1 MIIKISKIDSSRDL
15 AVLRLFE
22 KTKFKIKL
30 EKRLFS
36 KSNCDRTVIRET
48 IFFLRIYNIVSILFT
63 FPAVR
68 KESPVIF
75 QSRFFDEIFCFVWLT
90 TLIDSETEKVDRI
103 LAKVCD
109 RLKDQKTFES
119 KIFREHLSVKLRL
132 DVLNFRWTKQS
143 PSQARSIL
151 KPLLSLF
158 PSNPILLESLSNK
171 SDLRPTVANPFWRES
186 LKVNPQLYSLI
197 FQINL
202 PFHFC

>member
-1 MIIKISKIDSSRDL
+1 MIQAGIWQSCDFSK
-15 AVLRLFE
+15 
-22 KTKFKIKL
+22 KTKFKRKL

-36 KSNCDRTVIRET
+36 KSNCDRTVIRGT

-63 FPAVR
+63 FSAVR

-75 QSRFFDEIFCFVWLT
+75 QSLFFDEIFCFVWLT
-90 TLIDSETEKVDRI
+90 TLIDSETEKVDQI

-109 RLKDQKTFES
+109 SLKDQKTFES
-119 KIFREHLSVKLRL
+119 KISREHLSVKLRL

-143 PSQARSIL
+143 PTQARSIL
-151 KPLLSLF
+151 KPLLILF

-186 LKVNPQLYSLI
+186 LKVYPQLYFLI
-197 FQINL
+197 VQINL
-202 PFHFC
+202 PFNFC